1 MGCIQQNEGDN
12 MRMAYLN
19 KELQERINKLSPLS
33 KKLLEQFLLDI
44 NAAKLESEKRD
55 AVTRLRSKVREIVAA
70 GGNK

>member
-1 MGCIQQNEGDN
+1 

-19 KELQERINKLSPLS
+19 KELQERINNLSPLN

-55 AVTRLRSKVREIVAA
+55 AVTRLRSKIREIVAA
-70 GGNK
+70 GEKK

>member
-1 MGCIQQNEGDN
+1 

-19 KELQERINKLSPLS
+19 KELQERINNLSPLN

-55 AVTRLRSKVREIVAA
+55 AVTRLRSKIREIVAA
-70 GGNK
+70 GENK

>member
-1 MGCIQQNEGDN
+1 

-19 KELQERINKLSPLS
+19 KELQERINNLSPLN

-55 AVTRLRSKVREIVAA
+55 AVTRLRSKIREIVVA
-70 GGNK
+70 GENK